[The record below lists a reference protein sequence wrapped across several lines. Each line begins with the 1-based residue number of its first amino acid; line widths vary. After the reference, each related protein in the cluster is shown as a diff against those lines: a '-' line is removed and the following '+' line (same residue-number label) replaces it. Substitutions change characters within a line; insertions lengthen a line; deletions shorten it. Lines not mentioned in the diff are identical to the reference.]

1 MEIIKT
7 FLFLIQIFLHILDK
21 QIIVLNINNKGS
33 REETMK
39 NKKILILFIISV
51 ILIVVIGY
59 FAIKIVKQK
68 KSNEISDEYVPQEEI
83 SDEQSRETIVSLY
96 FTDKETG
103 LLKPEARLVNVKD
116 LIKSP
121 YSVLIELLVSGPKN
135 DKLKVVI
142 PENTKL
148 LNASLDKECLTLDF
162 SSEILNYSKDD
173 SMLKNNLIY
182 SIVNTVTELNEVN
195 KVKFLVNGQNC
206 SDFEEFYV
214 RK

>member
-21 QIIVLNINNKGS
+21 QIIVLNMNNKGS

>member
-1 MEIIKT
+1 
-7 FLFLIQIFLHILDK
+7 
-21 QIIVLNINNKGS
+21 
-33 REETMK
+33 MK

-59 FAIKIVKQK
+59 FAIKFVKQK
-68 KSNEISDEYVPQEEI
+68 KSNEIQNEYVPQEEI

-96 FTDKETG
+96 FADKETS

-121 YSVLIELLVSGPKN
+121 YNTLVELLISCPKN

-162 SSEILNYSKDD
+162 SSEILNYNKDD

-195 KVKFLVNGQNC
+195 KVKFLVNGQAS

>member
-1 MEIIKT
+1 
-7 FLFLIQIFLHILDK
+7 
-21 QIIVLNINNKGS
+21 
-33 REETMK
+33 MK

-51 ILIVVIGY
+51 IFIVVIGY
-59 FAIKIVKQK
+59 FAIKFVKQK
-68 KSNEISDEYVPQEEI
+68 KNNEIQNEYVPQEEI

-96 FTDKETG
+96 FADKETG

-116 LIKSP
+116 LIKLP
-121 YSVLIELLVSGPKN
+121 YNTLVELLISGPKN

-162 SSEILNYSKDD
+162 SSEILNYNKDD

-195 KVKFLVNGQNC
+195 KVKFLVNGQAS

>member
-1 MEIIKT
+1 
-7 FLFLIQIFLHILDK
+7 
-21 QIIVLNINNKGS
+21 
-33 REETMK
+33 MK

-59 FAIKIVKQK
+59 LAIKFVKQK
-68 KSNEISDEYVPQEEI
+68 KNSEIQNEYVPQEEI
-83 SDEQSRETIVSLY
+83 SDEQSRDTIVSLY

-121 YSVLIELLVSGPKN
+121 YNTLVELLILGPKN
-135 DKLKVVI
+135 DKLKVII

-162 SSEILNYSKDD
+162 SSEILNYNKDD
-173 SMLKNNLIY
+173 SMLKNNLVY

-195 KVKFLVNGQNC
+195 KVKFLVNGQAS

>member
-1 MEIIKT
+1 
-7 FLFLIQIFLHILDK
+7 
-21 QIIVLNINNKGS
+21 
-33 REETMK
+33 MK
-39 NKKILILFIISV
+39 NKKILILFIVSV

-59 FAIKIVKQK
+59 FAIKFVKQK
-68 KSNEISDEYVPQEEI
+68 KSNEIQNEYVPQEEI

-96 FTDKETG
+96 FADKETG

-116 LIKSP
+116 LIKAP
-121 YSVLIELLVSGPKN
+121 YNTLVERLISGPKN

-162 SSEILNYSKDD
+162 SSEILNYNKDD

-195 KVKFLVNGQNC
+195 KVKFLVNGQAS

>member
-1 MEIIKT
+1 
-7 FLFLIQIFLHILDK
+7 
-21 QIIVLNINNKGS
+21 
-33 REETMK
+33 MK
-39 NKKILILFIISV
+39 NKRILILFIISV

-59 FAIKIVKQK
+59 FAIKFVKQK
-68 KSNEISDEYVPQEEI
+68 KSNEIQNEYVPQEEI

-96 FTDKETG
+96 FSDKETS

-121 YSVLIELLVSGPKN
+121 DNTLVELLISGPKN

-162 SSEILNYSKDD
+162 SSEILNYNKDD

-195 KVKFLVNGQNC
+195 KVKFLVNGQAS